1 MQELYTKFQAEYP
14 LGDMTTATKM
24 KDVFHELNDAIAIMR
39 LMQNCGNAEYE
50 RLYTEIEGNLNKLSD
65 MATVIEDN
73 LTVLLTDDETVAWE
87 AYNAASQIKNT
98 ELSSSNNPRYVVHAL
113 ERRRHR
119 FQLCRLS
126 GRSF

>member
-1 MQELYTKFQAEYP
+1 MSQEELAAAYKVVAKNIVTTPESKDMQELYTKFQAEYP

-65 MATVIEDN
+65 MATVIEDS

-87 AYNAASQIKNT
+87 AYNAAK
-98 ELSSSNNPRYVVHAL
+98 PD
-113 ERRRHR
+113 
-119 FQLCRLS
+119 
-126 GRSF
+126 